1 MAKGSRGG
9 RRSGVAPT
17 PGKGAS
23 ISQSNT
29 PARKTGVANATQT
42 RSYQNMD
49 DNDAQAFSA
58 NYDNFMAM
66 SDDQKADA
74 ISNLASQDVP
84 VFLANNDFQKFT
96 YNLGLNDKPQ
106 LVDDSVLDTMNG
118 TELFRTVNSV
128 NDTQNRMKWDAD
140 TIASQIQ
147 RGSVTRVSDSGGSA
161 YGRGI
166 YFADDYQESGF
177 YGNSR
182 GNIKKTAVVRAKLNS
197 NAKVIDYSTATSG
210 VRSEISRGT
219 KLGKAL
225 QKCDGASRASIYAMA
240 KGYNVLTSGHGY
252 YNILSR
258 NAVTMS
264 KTIKASGSKW

>member
-1 MAKGSRGG
+1 MAKTSRGG
-9 RRSGVAPT
+9 KRTAGVSAPSAT
-17 PGKGAS
+17 GSVSTSKQ
-23 ISQSNT
+23 SQSQSQPVQT
-29 PARKTGVANATQT
+29 DTTQ
-42 RSYQNMD
+42 Q
-49 DNDAQAFSA
+49 AQAFSA

-128 NDTQNRMKWDAD
+128 NDTQNRMRWDAD

-197 NAKVIDYSTATSG
+197 NAKVINYSTATSG
-210 VRSEISRGT
+210 VRNEISRGT

-225 QKCDGASRASIYAMA
+225 RKCDSASQASIYAMA
-240 KGYNVLTSGHGY
+240 KGYNVLASGHGY

>member
-9 RRSGVAPT
+9 KRT
-17 PGKGAS
+17 AS
-23 ISQSNT
+23 S
-29 PARKTGVANATQT
+29 TGSTVNATINATVNNTQAQQPQVDTTQQAQT
-42 RSYQNMD
+42 
-49 DNDAQAFSA
+49 FSA

-66 SDDQKADA
+66 SDDQKAQA

-84 VFLANNDFQKFT
+84 ANLANNDFQKFT

-106 LVDDSVLDTMNG
+106 LVDDNVLDTMNG

-128 NDTQNRMKWDAD
+128 YDRKSDTNWDAD
-140 TIASQIQ
+140 TIASQVQ
-147 RGSVTRVSDSGGSA
+147 RGSVTRVSDNGGSA

-166 YFADDYQESGF
+166 YFADDYNESSF
-177 YGNSR
+177 YGNTR

-197 NAKVIDYSTATSG
+197 NAKVITYNKATSG
-210 VRSEISRGT
+210 LRQEINSGSS
-219 KLGKAL
+219 LGKAL
-225 QKCDGASRASIYAMA
+225 ARCDHASQVSIYAMA
-240 KGYNVLTSGHGY
+240 KGYNVIYNQNSY

-264 KTIKASGSKW
+264 KTIKAGSNKW

>member
-1 MAKGSRGG
+1 MAKTSRGG
-9 RRSGVAPT
+9 KRTAGVSAPSAT
-17 PGKGAS
+17 GSVSTSKQ
-23 ISQSNT
+23 SQSQSQPVQT
-29 PARKTGVANATQT
+29 DTTQ
-42 RSYQNMD
+42 Q
-49 DNDAQAFSA
+49 AQAFSA

-166 YFADDYQESGF
+166 YFADDYRESGF
-177 YGNSR
+177 YGNSK

-197 NAKVIDYSTATSG
+197 NAKVINYSKATSG
-210 VRSEISRGT
+210 VRNEISRGT

-225 QKCDGASRASIYAMA
+225 RKCDSASQASIYAMA

>member
-9 RRSGVAPT
+9 KRTVLAGSTVSAAT
-17 PGKGAS
+17 L
-23 ISQSNT
+23 N
-29 PARKTGVANATQT
+29 ANANSPQAQAQQPQVDTTQ
-42 RSYQNMD
+42 Q
-49 DNDAQAFSA
+49 AQAFST
-58 NYDNFMAM
+58 NYDNFMKM
-66 SDDQKADA
+66 TDDQKAQA

-84 VFLANNDFQKFT
+84 VFLADNDFQKFT

-118 TELFRTVNSV
+118 TELFRTVNSI
-128 NDTQNRMKWDAD
+128 NDTTNRIRYNAD
-140 TIASQIQ
+140 EIANQVQ
-147 RGSVTRVSDSGGSA
+147 RGSTTRVSDNGGSA

-166 YFADDYQESGF
+166 YFADDYTESSY

-197 NAKVIDYSTATSG
+197 NAKVITYSKADSG
-210 VRSEISRGT
+210 LRAEIRSGS

-225 QKCDGASRASIYAMA
+225 AKCDSASQVSIYAMA
-240 KGYNVLTSGHGY
+240 KGYNVIYNQNSY

-264 KTIKASGSKW
+264 KTIKAGSNKW

>member
-9 RRSGVAPT
+9 KRT
-17 PGKGAS
+17 AS
-23 ISQSNT
+23 AGSTVSATTQNIK
-29 PARKTGVANATQT
+29 ARIN
-42 RSYQNMD
+42 
-49 DNDAQAFSA
+49 AQAQQVQTQQPQVDTTQQAQSFSA

-66 SDDQKADA
+66 TDDQKAQA
-74 ISNLASQDVP
+74 ISSLASQDVP
-84 VFLANNDFQKFT
+84 VFLADNDFQKFT

-118 TELFRTVNSV
+118 TELFRTVNAV
-128 NDTQNRMKWDAD
+128 NDTTNRIRYNAD
-140 TIASQIQ
+140 DIASQVQ

-166 YFADDYQESGF
+166 YFADDYTESSY
-177 YGNSR
+177 YGRSK
-182 GNIKKTAVVRAKLNS
+182 GNIQKTAVVRCKLNS
-197 NAKVIDYSTATSG
+197 NAKVINHSKAVSG
-210 VRSEISRGT
+210 VQSEISKGT

-225 QKCDGASRASIYAMA
+225 SKCDRASQTSIYAMA
-240 KGYNVLTSGHGY
+240 KGYNVITSGHGY

-264 KTIKASGSKW
+264 KTIKAGSNKW

>member
-1 MAKGSRGG
+1 MAKTSRGG
-9 RRSGVAPT
+9 KRTAGVSAPSAT
-17 PGKGAS
+17 AGVS
-23 ISQSNT
+23 TSQRSQSQSQPVQT
-29 PARKTGVANATQT
+29 DTTQ
-42 RSYQNMD
+42 Q
-49 DNDAQAFSA
+49 AQAFSA

-74 ISNLASQDVP
+74 ISKLASQDVP
-84 VFLANNDFQKFT
+84 AFLANNDFQKFT

-147 RGSVTRVSDSGGSA
+147 RGSVTRVSDSGGSV

-166 YFADDYQESGF
+166 YFADDYGESVL
-177 YGNSR
+177 YGNNN

-197 NAKVIDYSTATSG
+197 NAKVINYSTATSG
-210 VRSEISRGT
+210 VRNEISRGT

-225 QKCDGASRASIYAMA
+225 QKCDSASQASIYAMA
-240 KGYNVLTSGHGY
+240 KGYNVIHSGGGY

-264 KTIKASGSKW
+264 KDIKAKSSSYHW

>member
-9 RRSGVAPT
+9 KRTTGSAVN
-17 PGKGAS
+17 GA
-23 ISQSNT
+23 
-29 PARKTGVANATQT
+29 
-42 RSYQNMD
+42 QNIQGRI
-49 DNDAQAFSA
+49 NAQAQQVQTQQPQVDTTQQAQSFSA
-58 NYDNFMAM
+58 DYDNFMAM
-66 SDDQKADA
+66 TDDQKAQA

-84 VFLANNDFQKFT
+84 VFLADNDFQKFT

-118 TELFRTVNSV
+118 TELFRTVNAV
-128 NDTQNRMKWDAD
+128 NDTTNRIRYNAD
-140 TIASQIQ
+140 DIALQVQ

-166 YFADDYQESGF
+166 YFADDYTESSY

-182 GNIKKTAVVRAKLNS
+182 GNIKKTAVVRCKLNS
-197 NAKVIDYSTATSG
+197 NAKVITYSKATSG
-210 VRSEISRGT
+210 LRQEINSGSS
-219 KLGKAL
+219 LGRAL
-225 QKCDGASRASIYAMA
+225 ARCDHASQVSLYAMA
-240 KGYNVLTSGHGY
+240 KGYNVIYNQNSY

-264 KTIKASGSKW
+264 KTIKAGSNKW

>member
-9 RRSGVAPT
+9 KRTVTG
-17 PGKGAS
+17 GATVNAATLNANS
-23 ISQSNT
+23 NNPQAQSQQPQVDT
-29 PARKTGVANATQT
+29 TQP
-42 RSYQNMD
+42 
-49 DNDAQAFSA
+49 AQAFST

-66 SDDQKADA
+66 TDDQKAQA

-84 VFLANNDFQKFT
+84 AFLADNDFQKFT
-96 YNLGLNDKPQ
+96 FNMDLNDKPQ

-118 TELFRTVNSV
+118 TELFRTVNSI
-128 NDTQNRMKWDAD
+128 NDSTNRMKWDAD
-140 TIASQIQ
+140 TIASQVQ
-147 RGSVTRVSDSGGSA
+147 RGSVTRVSDNGGSA

-166 YFADDYQESGF
+166 YFADDYTESSY

-197 NAKVIDYSTATSG
+197 NAKVITYSKATSG
-210 VRSEISRGT
+210 LRQEINSGS

-225 QKCDGASRASIYAMA
+225 AKCDHASQVSIYAMA
-240 KGYNVLTSGHGY
+240 KGYNVIYNQSSY

-258 NAVTMS
+258 NAITMS
-264 KTIKASGSKW
+264 ETIKAGSNKW

>member
-9 RRSGVAPT
+9 KRT
-17 PGKGAS
+17 AS
-23 ISQSNT
+23 S
-29 PARKTGVANATQT
+29 TGSTVNATINANANNPQAQQPQVDTTQ
-42 RSYQNMD
+42 Q
-49 DNDAQAFSA
+49 AQAFST

-66 SDDQKADA
+66 SDDQKAQA

-96 YNLGLNDKPQ
+96 YNMGLNDKPQ

-118 TELFRTVNSV
+118 TELFRTVNSI
-128 NDTQNRMKWDAD
+128 NDGTNRMKWDAD

-147 RGSVTRVSDSGGSA
+147 RGSVTRVSDNGGSA

-166 YFADDYQESGF
+166 YFADDYTESSY

-197 NAKVIDYSTATSG
+197 NAKVITYNKATSG
-210 VRSEISRGT
+210 LRAEISNGT

-225 QKCDGASRASIYAMA
+225 SKCDHASQVSIYAMA
-240 KGYNVLTSGHGY
+240 KGYNVIYNQSSY
-252 YNILSR
+252 YTILSR
-258 NAVTMS
+258 NAITMS
-264 KTIKASGSKW
+264 KTIKAGSNKW